1 MRELSLHILD
11 LLQNSLEAGATR
23 LDLYIEEDLAAD
35 RLSIEVRD
43 NGRGMTPEVAR
54 QAMSP
59 FFTTRT
65 TRHVGLGLPL
75 LAAAAER
82 CEGELNLDSEP
93 GTGTEV
99 SVAFR
104 RSHVDRA
111 PLGNMA
117 GTLLAFLLGGD
128 GRPLRLCYRH
138 RVGDEAFEF
147 DSAVIQAEV
156 GGLPLSYPP
165 LRDWLH
171 DFIAEGEAS
180 LAAAGRAVGAGGRGA
195 RTGLEPRA
203 SFDSVVGQKGG
214 NDDKAEES

>member
-1 MRELSLHILD
+1 MRELSLHVLD

-23 LDLYIEEDLAAD
+23 LDVSIEEDLAAD

-43 NGRGMTPEVAR
+43 NGRGMTEEAAR
-54 QAMSP
+54 QALSP

-82 CEGELNLDSEP
+82 CGGRLVLDSQP
-93 GTGTEV
+93 GSGTV
-99 SVAFR
+99 VHATFGH
-104 RSHVDRA
+104 SHIDRA
-111 PLGNMA
+111 PLGDMA

-138 RVGDEAFEF
+138 TVGDEVFDL
-147 DSAVIQAEV
+147 DSAVIEAEV

-171 DFIAEGEAS
+171 EFIAEGEAG
-180 LAAAGRAVGAGGRGA
+180 LAASRAAWLGQRRAGTGHEPDDARDWDAGQ
-195 RTGLEPRA
+195 E
-203 SFDSVVGQKGG
+203 GG
-214 NDDKAEES
+214 NDAKAQES

>member
-11 LLQNSLEAGATR
+11 LLQNSLEAGATH
-23 LDLYIEEDLAAD
+23 LDLSIEEDLAGD
-35 RLSIEVRD
+35 QLTIEVRD
-43 NGRGMTPEVAR
+43 DGRGMTPEAAR
-54 QAMSP
+54 QALSP
-59 FFTTRT
+59 FYTTRT

-82 CEGELNLDSEP
+82 CEGGLVVDSQP
-93 GTGTEV
+93 GCGTEV
-99 SVAFR
+99 RATFR
-104 RSHVDRA
+104 HSHIDRA
-111 PLGNMA
+111 PLGDMA

-147 DSAVIQAEV
+147 DTAAIEAEV

-171 DFIAEGEAS
+171 DYIAEGEAS
-180 LAAAGRAVGAGGRGA
+180 LAAAARVTAAGGRG
-195 RTGLEPRA
+195 TGTRPENIFYSA
-203 SFDSVVGQKGG
+203 VGQKGG
-214 NDDKAEES
+214 NDAKAQES

>member
-1 MRELSLHILD
+1 MRELSLHVLD

-23 LDLYIEEDLAAD
+23 LDVSIEEDLSAD
-35 RLSIEVRD
+35 RLTIEVRD
-43 NGRGMTPEVAR
+43 NGRGMTPEAAR
-54 QAMSP
+54 QALSP

-82 CEGELNLDSEP
+82 CGGELVLDSQP
-93 GTGTEV
+93 GSGTV
-99 SVAFR
+99 VRAAFGH
-104 RSHVDRA
+104 SHIDRA

-147 DSAVIQAEV
+147 DSAAIEAEV

-171 DFIAEGEAS
+171 DFIAEGEAG
-180 LAAAGRAVGAGGRGA
+180 LAAAGRA
-195 RTGLEPRA
+195 TGT
-203 SFDSVVGQKGG
+203 
-214 NDDKAEES
+214 